1 MVNFQFNSTS
11 LVGILLMVA
20 GAGLYLLRSVR
31 PELARDHD
39 IFFSAIG
46 LVCGLIFVFQ
56 AWRFDPIMQFG
67 QILLAVTAGF
77 FGFDSIRMRGIATQQ
92 AKRNTKVVEDDRPV
106 SSTYYT
112 EAELEDDFEPMDDRY
127 NPRQLRGSVDR
138 SRGRRNALDDGDS
151 RPRSSARNRDNRL
164 GSGSSRRSRRS
175 SGASEARIV
184 QSQADL
190 WGTDN
195 RDDWER
201 PAKSRDDWG
210 VEGSNSRGAGSSSEE
225 GGRKRRRPKSNNPT
239 SSYETSSE
247 TSTRPRRNR
256 PRPSPETDVTSNREE
271 ETQPSDYVN
280 YQPIEPKEDERDD
293 YSEY

>member
-67 QILLAVTAGF
+67 QILLAATAGF
-77 FGFDSIRMRGIATQQ
+77 FGFDSIRMRGIATEQ
-92 AKRNTKVVEDDRPV
+92 AKRNTRIVEEDRPV

-112 EAELEDDFEPMDDRY
+112 QDAELEDDYDPRDYAY
-127 NPRQLRGSVDR
+127 NPRQIVGSSNRG
-138 SRGRRNALDDGDS
+138 GRTRRTAALDYEDD
-151 RPRSSARNRDNRL
+151 RPRSSRNRDNRL
-164 GSGSSRRSRRS
+164 GPGNSRRSRRS
-175 SGASEARIV
+175 SGGGE
-184 QSQADL
+184 SQADL
-190 WGTDN
+190 WGGD
-195 RDDWER
+195 RQDDWGR
-201 PAKSRDDWG
+201 SGKSRDDWG
-210 VEGSNSRGAGSSSEE
+210 ENRDRPRESDSSNGDTQE
-225 GGRKRRRPKSNNPT
+225 RKRRRPRPSNPSNG
-239 SSYETSSE
+239 YESSSE
-247 TSTRPRRNR
+247 TPTRSRRNR
-256 PRPSPETDVTSNREE
+256 NRPNSDIDATSEREE
-271 ETQPSDYVN
+271 DTKPSDYVN
-280 YQPIEPKEDERDD
+280 YQPIEPKEPDKDD

>member
-77 FGFDSIRMRGIATQQ
+77 FGFDSIRMRGIATEQ
-92 AKRNTKVVEDDRPV
+92 AKRNTKIVEEDRPV
-106 SSTYYT
+106 SQTYYT
-112 EAELEDDFEPMDDRY
+112 DDAELEDDYDRRDYTY
-127 NPRQLRGSVDR
+127 NPRQIGGSSDRRGN
-138 SRGRRNALDDGDS
+138 RRTAALDYEDD
-151 RPRSSARNRDNRL
+151 RPRSSRSRDNRL
-164 GSGSSRRSRRS
+164 GPGNSRKSRRS
-175 SGASEARIV
+175 SSSE
-184 QSQADL
+184 SQADL
-190 WGTDN
+190 WGGD
-195 RDDWER
+195 RQDDWGR
-201 PAKSRDDWG
+201 STKTRDDWG
-210 VEGSNSRGAGSSSEE
+210 ENRDRPRESDSSNGDTRE
-225 GGRKRRRPKSNNPT
+225 RKRPRPRPNNP
-239 SSYETSSE
+239 SNGYETSSE
-247 TSTRPRRNR
+247 TPTRSRRNR
-256 PRPSPETDVTSNREE
+256 KRPNSDIDATSEREE
-271 ETQPSDYVN
+271 DTKPSDYVN
-280 YQPIEPKEDERDD
+280 YQPIDPKETDKDD